1 MAFWGT
7 LFKLAVSPFN
17 WIVKVIEKVGENA
30 GRMLSKE
37 ASHDWTIEG
46 PTDQIQED
54 DTITG

>member
-1 MAFWGT
+1 
-7 LFKLAVSPFN
+7 LAVSPFN

-54 DTITG
+54 DTIAG